1 MAGPGGSR
9 GRAPPEPFKIS
20 FEDVLRPENESL
32 LSLFRSESG
41 IGAAELSFDNL
52 SEDFV
57 RTVTYF
63 GLVMLG
69 VSSTMA

>member
-9 GRAPPEPFKIS
+9 GLAPPEPFKIS
-20 FEDVLRPENESL
+20 FEEVLMPENESL
-32 LSLFRSESG
+32 FSLFLRESG
-41 IGAAELSFDNL
+41 MGAAELSFDNL
-52 SEDFV
+52 SDDFV